1 MRPFMRRLPKAAIAV
16 LLLGCFMLSLVACS
30 TPAPRPTPPVKSDLI
45 VRFLD
50 VGQGDAIFITLPDGS
65 SMLIDAGTRAAG
77 GGVVS
82 TIEALGVKKIDY
94 VVFTHPHED
103 HIGGAVA
110 VLKAFDVGEVV
121 MPRTS
126 HTTQTY
132 ENLLDAIAAKDR
144 AVTEAK
150 AGKVIIDEENLKA
163 CLISPG
169 KTFEELNDM
178 SAVLALK
185 YGDRTFVFEG
195 DAGEEAEAAMTLSS
209 SVQLPKA
216 DVLKVAHHGS
226 ASSSTKTFLELVSP
240 SIAVISVGADNDY
253 GHPTRDAIDR
263 LVAIG
268 AKVYRT
274 DQHGTITVTT
284 DGTTLDVKTERDP
297 AAGDHRSTGTT
308 P

>member
-1 MRPFMRRLPKAAIAV
+1 MRPSMRRLPKAAIAV
-16 LLLGCFMLSLVACS
+16 LLLGCFTLSLLACS
-30 TPAPRPTPPVKSDLI
+30 TPAPRPAPPVKNDLI

-50 VGQGDAIFITLPDGS
+50 VGQGDAIFITLPGGS
-65 SMLIDAGTRAAG
+65 SMLVDAGTKAAG
-77 GGVVS
+77 DGVVS

-110 VLKAFDVGEVV
+110 VLKAFDIGQIV

-132 ENLLDAIAAKDR
+132 ENLLDAIAAK
-144 AVTEAK
+144 ALTVTEAK
-150 AGKVIIDEENLKA
+150 AGKVIIDGENLKTW
-163 CLISPG
+163 LISPG
-169 KTFEELNDM
+169 KTFQELNDM

-185 YGDRTFVFEG
+185 YGDRTFIFEG

-226 ASSSTKTFLELVSP
+226 ASSSTKSFVEIVSP
-240 SIAVISVGADNDY
+240 SIAVISVGAGNDY

-284 DGTTLDVKTERDP
+284 DGTTLDVKTASEP